1 MNPQGPEQQNYQP
14 PTAPQPPV
22 APVAPQPPVAPQSP
36 APSVVEAPRKS
47 HKKLALW
54 LIIGPSALFIVAIG
68 LSILSNLIFNSTSA
82 DGELFG
88 DASPLKSIFNIFFFL
103 SMLVSFITWLPG
115 LIIGIVLLAKQSK

>member
-14 PTAPQPPV
+14 PTVPQAPIAPQPPV
-22 APVAPQPPVAPQSP
+22 
-36 APSVVEAPRKS
+36 PSVVEAPRKS

-68 LSILSNLIFNSTSA
+68 LSILSGFLFNNSQPTDS
-82 DGELFG
+82 ELFTP
-88 DASPLKSIFNIFFFL
+88 ASPVQTILNIVIFL
-103 SMLVSFITWLPG
+103 SMAVSIITWLPG